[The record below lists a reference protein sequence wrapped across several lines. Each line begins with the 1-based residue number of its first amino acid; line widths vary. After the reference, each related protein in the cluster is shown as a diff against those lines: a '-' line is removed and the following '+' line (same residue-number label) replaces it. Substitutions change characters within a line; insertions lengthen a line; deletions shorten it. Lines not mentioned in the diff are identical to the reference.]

1 MESVFTD
8 LAQKV
13 AIPHTAVMVIDMQNA
28 FCSDKATAVSGR
40 NNSAIRAMIP
50 RLQNFLAQVRQ
61 KNITIVFV
69 RAVMEE
75 GDFSNPMK
83 ELGIRHYGPEVA
95 YCLRGAPET
104 EFIPEIQPAANEIV
118 IEKTRYSAFL
128 KTALDDRL
136 RGLGIATLVVT
147 GVGTNVCVETT
158 CRDAYMRDYYVVV
171 PSDLVA
177 SIDQSLHEGS
187 LRNLDRYFATV
198 TSSAEILRLWGDKP

>member
-13 AIPHTAVMVIDMQNA
+13 AIPHTAVMVIDMQHA

-40 NNSAIRAMIP
+40 DNSMIRAMIP
-50 RLQNFLAQVRQ
+50 RLQYFLSQVRQ
-61 KNITIVFV
+61 KNITIVFIQ
-69 RAVMEE
+69 AVMDE
-75 GDFSNPMK
+75 GDFSNPIK
-83 ELGIRHYGPEVA
+83 ELCIRHYGREVA
-95 YCLRGAPET
+95 YCLRGAWET

-118 IEKTRYSAFL
+118 IEKTRYSAFH
-128 KTALDDRL
+128 KTELDDRL

-177 SIDQSLHEGS
+177 SIDESLHEGS

-198 TSSAEILRLWGDKP
+198 TSLAEILRLWGDKP